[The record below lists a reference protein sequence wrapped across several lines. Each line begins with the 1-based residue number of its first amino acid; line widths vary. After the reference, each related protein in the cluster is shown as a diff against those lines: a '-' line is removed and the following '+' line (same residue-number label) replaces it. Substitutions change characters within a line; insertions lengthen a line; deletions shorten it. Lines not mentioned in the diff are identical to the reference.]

1 MFQATDLK
9 FDDLLGG
16 LKFAT
21 NAKFQ
26 QNIPKIMPA
35 RPKKRDKGCEYDCNN
50 VMQKILSNLFFLE
63 DLLYDNEFF
72 FVSSSYYCWT

>member
-1 MFQATDLK
+1 MFQATVLK

-26 QNIPKIMPA
+26 QNIPKFMPA
-35 RPKKRDKGCEYDCNN
+35 RPKKGTRGVNTTVITLCRK
-50 VMQKILSNLFFLE
+50 LSPNYFF
-63 DLLYDNEFF
+63 
-72 FVSSSYYCWT
+72 